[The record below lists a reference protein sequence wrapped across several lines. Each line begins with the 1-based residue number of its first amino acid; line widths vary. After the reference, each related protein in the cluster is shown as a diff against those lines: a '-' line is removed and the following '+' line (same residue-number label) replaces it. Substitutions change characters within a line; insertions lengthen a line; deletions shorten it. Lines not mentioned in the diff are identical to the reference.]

1 MTYHSRTSRTY
12 NKRYNNL
19 RKFTISWLKE
29 KNTEHQVLYWNSGY
43 ADNCD
48 PHTGKFNVWKDNG
61 YKERGLK
68 KRIRQYGKSLIR
80 KSILDHDYFL
90 WLEMDIVDIDYEYLD
105 PTEEYYHDYLYCD
118 EYEPLEDDY
127 YLY

>member
-29 KNTEHQVLYWNSGY
+29 KNTEHQVPYWGSGY
-43 ADNCD
+43 ADNCN
-48 PHTGKFNVWKDNG
+48 PHTGKFNGWKDNS

-68 KRIRQYGKSLIR
+68 KRIRQYGKSLI
-80 KSILDHDYFL
+80 KESILDHDYFL
-90 WLEMDIVDIDYEYLD
+90 WLEIGIVDVYYEYLD
-105 PTEEYYHDYLYCD
+105 PTEQYYDDYLNQ
-118 EYEPLEDDY
+118 ESY
-127 YLY
+127 YYDM